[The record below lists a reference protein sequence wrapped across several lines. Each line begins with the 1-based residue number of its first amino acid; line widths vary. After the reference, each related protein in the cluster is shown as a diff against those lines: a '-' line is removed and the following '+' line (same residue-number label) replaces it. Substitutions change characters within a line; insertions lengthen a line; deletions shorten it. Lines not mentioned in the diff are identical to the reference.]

1 MLLNLILSLFLSVGV
16 PNISGA
22 STASTTNYLSVKRGY
37 VMSYNGV
44 EGRANWVG
52 WTLKSSDVGSVD
64 RSNRFM
70 QDESFPRGFKI
81 VEEKDYS
88 HSGFDR
94 GHLCNSEDRTS
105 AEYLNEETF
114 LMSNMI
120 PQTPELNRGP
130 FKFLEEYC
138 RKLAVKRGL
147 TLLIYSGGIGSKGRL
162 GSGVIVPAYC
172 WKVVYTPDKIWCIL
186 FPNERGLNKNWQTYS
201 VSLETLEKMTGFHF
215 PRKLAQHVH
224 R

>member
-1 MLLNLILSLFLSVGV
+1 MLLNILISVLFSVGV

-22 STASTTNYLSVKRGY
+22 SSASTTNYLSVKKGY

-52 WTLKSSDVGSVD
+52 WTLKSSDIGTIHRSD
-64 RSNRFM
+64 RFV

-81 VEEKDYS
+81 VDEKDYS
-88 HSGFDR
+88 RSGYDR

-105 AEYLNEETF
+105 SYNLNEETF

-130 FKFLEEYC
+130 FKMLEEYC
-138 RKLAVKRGL
+138 RKLAIKKGQN
-147 TLLIYSGGIGSKGRL
+147 LLIYAGGIGAKDRL
-162 GSGVIVPAYC
+162 FSGVIVPAYC

-186 FPNERGLNKNWQTYS
+186 FPNERDLNKNWQTYS
-201 VSLETLEKMTGFHF
+201 VPLETLEKMTGYRF
-215 PRKLAQHVH
+215 PRKLP
-224 R
+224 

>member
-1 MLLNLILSLFLSVGV
+1 MLLSLFLSVLLSVGV

-22 STASTTNYLSVKRGY
+22 SSASTTNYLSVKKGY

-52 WTLKSSDVGSVD
+52 WTLKSSDIGPID
-64 RSNRFM
+64 RTNRFI
-70 QDESFPRGFKI
+70 QDESFPRGFRI
-81 VEEKDYS
+81 ADERDYA

-105 AEYLNEETF
+105 SEYLNEETF

-138 RKLAVKRGL
+138 RKLAVKRGQH
-147 TLLIYSGGIGSKGRL
+147 LLIYSGGIGSKGRL
-162 GSGVIVPAYC
+162 ASGVIVPAYC
-172 WKVVYTPDKIWCIL
+172 WKVVYTPEKIWCIL
-186 FPNERGLNKNWQTYS
+186 FPNERVLNKNWQTYA
-201 VSLETLEKMTGFHF
+201 VSLETLEKMTGYKF
-215 PRKLAQHVH
+215 PRKLL
-224 R
+224 

>member
-1 MLLNLILSLFLSVGV
+1 MLLNLVFSIFLSVGV

-22 STASTTNYLSVKRGY
+22 STASTTNYLSVKKGY

-52 WTLKSSDVGSVD
+52 WTLRASDVGSVD
-64 RSNRFM
+64 RTNRFI
-70 QDESFPRGFKI
+70 QDESFPRGFRI
-81 VEEKDYS
+81 VDERDYT

-105 AEYLNEETF
+105 SYYLNEETF

-138 RKLAVKRGL
+138 RKLAVKRGQN
-147 TLLIYSGGIGSKGRL
+147 LLIYTGGIGSKGRL

-172 WKVVYTPDKIWCIL
+172 WKVVYTPDRIWCIL

-201 VSLETLEKMTGFHF
+201 VPLEKLEKMTGFRF
-215 PRKLAQHVH
+215 PRKLT
-224 R
+224 

>member
-1 MLLNLILSLFLSVGV
+1 V

-22 STASTTNYLSVKRGY
+22 STASTTNYLSVKKGY

-52 WTLKSSDVGSVD
+52 WTLKASDVGAVD
-64 RSNRFM
+64 RSNRFI

-81 VEEKDYS
+81 VDEKDYS
-88 HSGFDR
+88 RSGYDR

-105 AEYLNEETF
+105 SYYLNEETF

-120 PQTPELNRGP
+120 PQTKELNRGP
-130 FKFLEEYC
+130 FKMLEEYC
-138 RKLAVKRGL
+138 RKLAIKKGQN
-147 TLLIYSGGIGSKGRL
+147 LLIYSGGIGAKDRL

-186 FPNERGLNKNWQTYS
+186 FPNVHELNKNWQTYS
-201 VSLETLEKMTGFHF
+201 VPLETLEKMSGFKF
-215 PRKLAQHVH
+215 PRKLL
-224 R
+224 